1 MKLENELLNTQYKL
15 DKADD
20 EIRKFSQLVNDKQLQ
35 ADSRLLSNTNKDLME
50 KTKILVEIK
59 Q

>member
-15 DKADD
+15 EKADD